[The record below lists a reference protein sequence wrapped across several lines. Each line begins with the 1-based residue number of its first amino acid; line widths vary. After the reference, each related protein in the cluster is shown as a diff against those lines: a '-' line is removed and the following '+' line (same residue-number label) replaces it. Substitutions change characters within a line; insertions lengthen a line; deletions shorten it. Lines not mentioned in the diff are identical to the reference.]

1 MYIIAKRAPPEQCV
15 VAIGS
20 QFVIESCD
28 IPVVRGRNRTAE
40 AIPDKIMLVAES
52 QVCRF
57 RKTIEVAQHHLIR
70 TDVQRVHCSQIGGG
84 ERRVSRGR
92 GKTRTGDCSP
102 RALRRVG
109 ALINHDPLP

>member
-1 MYIIAKRAPPEQCV
+1 MNVIAKRAPPEQRV

-20 QFVIESCD
+20 QLVIESCD
-28 IPVVRGRNRTAE
+28 IPVSRGWNRTAE
-40 AIPDKIMLVAES
+40 TVPDKIMLVAES
-52 QVCRF
+52 HVCRF

-70 TDVQRVHCSQIGGG
+70 TDVQRVHCSQIRRS

-92 GKTRTGDCSP
+92 RKTRTGNCSP